1 MRCGTDYTDLCMFV
15 HVCVAQRCL
24 RDVNH
29 TIETLC
35 FSPSYMECVCVC
47 VCVCVHACVSY
58 NMSACIYIQP
68 FAMILYMHMCRFSA

>member
-47 VCVCVHACVSY
+47 VCVCVHECV
-58 NMSACIYIQP
+58 CV
-68 FAMILYMHMCRFSA
+68 CVCVCV